1 MKDWSKSVSFDN
13 VRIVLIN
20 PSHPGNIGAAAR
32 AMKTMCLQHLYLVE
46 PRVFPHA
53 DATARAAGADDI
65 LARANVC
72 KTLDEALGDCELIIG
87 ASARKRSISCP
98 VLGPEE
104 CAKQLELE
112 NKAHNIAIMFGRE
125 HSGLT
130 NKEVDRC
137 HNLIH
142 IPTNGDFSSLNLAS
156 AVQIVAYELLKAK
169 MALKNVLS
177 VNEVEINDISAQ
189 DRPETQDQ
197 RTKPATVEEMEL
209 FYAHLEQTLIRT
221 EFIDPEAPRHIMR
234 RLRRLF
240 NRAHPEV
247 VEVNI
252 LRGILTAMQEKLN

>member
-1 MKDWSKSVSFDN
+1 MIGLMDVSFDN
-13 VRIVLIN
+13 VRIVLMN
-20 PSHPGNIGAAAR
+20 PSHPGNIGAVAR
-32 AMKTMCLQHLYLVE
+32 AMKTMCLQHLYLVD
-46 PRVFPHA
+46 PKVFPHA

-65 LARANVC
+65 LAQAKLC

-87 ASARKRSISCP
+87 ASARVRSISCP
-98 VLGPEE
+98 VIEPEE
-104 CAKQLELE
+104 CAKQLELN
-112 NKAHNIAIMFGRE
+112 NKAHNIAIMFGTE

-142 IPTNGDFSSLNLAS
+142 IPTNSEFSSLNLAA

-169 MALKNVLS
+169 TALTTMLKEDQS
-177 VNEVEINDISAQ
+177 HEDEHSQ
-189 DRPETQDQ
+189 HQHQDQ
-197 RTKPATVEEMEL
+197 RTKPATVDDMEL
-209 FYAHLEQTLIRT
+209 FYVHLEQTLIGT
-221 EFIDPEAPRHIMR
+221 EFIDPAAPRHIMR

-240 NRAHPEV
+240 NRAQPEV

>member
-1 MKDWSKSVSFDN
+1 VSFDN

-32 AMKTMCLQHLYLVE
+32 AMKTMCLQYLYLVE

-65 LARANVC
+65 LAHAKVC
-72 KTLDEALGDCELIIG
+72 KTLDEALGDCEIIIG

-98 VLGPEE
+98 VLSPEE

-112 NKAHNIAIMFGRE
+112 NKTHNIAIMFGRE

-142 IPTNGDFSSLNLAS
+142 IPTNGGFSSLNLAA

-169 MALKNVLS
+169 MAFKDVLS
-177 VNEVEINDISAQ
+177 ANESLINDISTHETTHEK
-189 DRPETQDQ
+189 PETQDQ

-209 FYAHLEQTLIRT
+209 FYAHLEQTLIKT

-252 LRGILTAMQEKLN
+252 LRGILTAIQEKLN

>member
-1 MKDWSKSVSFDN
+1 MIGVMDVSFDN

-20 PSHPGNIGAAAR
+20 PSHPGNIGAVAR
-32 AMKTMCLQHLYLVE
+32 AMKTMCLQHLYLVD
-46 PRVFPHA
+46 PKVFPHA

-65 LARANVC
+65 LAQAKLC

-87 ASARKRSISCP
+87 TSARMRSISCP
-98 VLGPEE
+98 VVGPEE
-104 CAKQLELE
+104 CAQQLEL
-112 NKAHNIAIMFGRE
+112 KSQAHNIAIMFGRE

-142 IPTNGDFSSLNLAS
+142 IPTNGEFSSLNLAA

-169 MALKNVLS
+169 TALKTTLKEHES
-177 VNEVEINDISAQ
+177 HE
-189 DRPETQDQ
+189 DQ
-197 RTKPATVEEMEL
+197 RTKPATVDDMEL
-209 FYAHLEQTLIRT
+209 FYAHLEQTLIGT
-221 EFIDPEAPRHIMR
+221 GFIDPAAPRHIMR